1 MKLTHV
7 FLLLLAVVSS
17 GCAHKVTFDEPPP
30 YSISTSQQDIG
41 VTAVIDEETLSSKVP
56 IRSFMTG
63 IAHSWEAQPGDML
76 KQVAEIE
83 LPQMFSDYEF
93 STTYRERTGEPKFI
107 VLVLEVPSY
116 EFEDFRAKVKVTATV
131 YGEGKTQLLRK
142 TYAAEGFTQGG
153 KMFWGGAF
161 AMKSAIRQSSFDAYK
176 QVFEQMRPDVL
187 KVLESSAKASQ
198 PID

>member
-1 MKLTHV
+1 MRLTPV
-7 FLLLLAVVSS
+7 ILISLAFVSA
-17 GCAHKVTFDEPPP
+17 GCAHKVTFDKPPP
-30 YSISTSQQDIG
+30 YSISTTQQNAG
-41 VTAVIDEETLSSKVP
+41 VIAVIDQATLSNKVP

-76 KQVAEIE
+76 KQVAEME

-93 STTYRERTGEPKFI
+93 STIYRERTGEPKFI
-107 VLVLEVPSY
+107 VLGLDVPSY

-131 YGEGKTQLLRK
+131 YGPGKTQLLRE
-142 TYAAEGFTQGG
+142 TYAAEGFSQGG

-187 KVLESSAKASQ
+187 KALERSATA
-198 PID
+198 PLPME

>member
-63 IAHSWEAQPGDML
+63 IAHSWEAH
-76 KQVAEIE
+76 
-83 LPQMFSDYEF
+83 
-93 STTYRERTGEPKFI
+93 
-107 VLVLEVPSY
+107 
-116 EFEDFRAKVKVTATV
+116 RA
-131 YGEGKTQLLRK
+131 
-142 TYAAEGFTQGG
+142 
-153 KMFWGGAF
+153 
-161 AMKSAIRQSSFDAYK
+161 IC
-176 QVFEQMRPDVL
+176 
-187 KVLESSAKASQ
+187 
-198 PID
+198 